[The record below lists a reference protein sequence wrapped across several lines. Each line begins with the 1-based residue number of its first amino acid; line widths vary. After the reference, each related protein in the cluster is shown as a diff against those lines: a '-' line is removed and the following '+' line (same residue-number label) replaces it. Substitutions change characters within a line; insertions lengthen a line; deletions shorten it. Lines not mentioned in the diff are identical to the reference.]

1 MKNLGKLAFSVGLVL
16 AIICGFLG
24 ADLWWLPWV
33 VGLLGLIVGY
43 LNVGAAET
51 KTFLLGAIGLVLAL
65 YCISKQ
71 LDNPA
76 LLTAI
81 LLCVKRFVAHVL
93 LVVAFLTVYK
103 TAKD

>member
-16 AIICGFLG
+16 AIICGFLPN
-24 ADLWWLPWV
+24 LWWLPWV

-71 LDNPA
+71 PDNPA

-81 LLCVKRFVAHVL
+81 LICLKRFVAHVL